1 MYLLDTTHCLQ
12 FILGF
17 PKIQHKQGVLR
28 TELVVTNVIVRG
40 ELLFGAHKSGRLTD
54 SLTKIDA
61 FFEDITVLPI
71 DEITSDIYGDLKN
84 VILNQ
89 FGPKDKNKRRNFKVE
104 SLGFK
109 DNDLW
114 IVSTAIQYSLILVSE
129 DNHVLKLHG
138 INELKTESW

>member
-17 PKIQHKQGVLR
+17 PKIQEKQSILGSDLI
-28 TELVVTNVIVRG
+28 TTSVIVRG
-40 ELLFGAHKSGRLTD
+40 ELLFGAHKSGRLID
-54 SLTKIDA
+54 SLTKIEA
-61 FFEDITVLPI
+61 FFEDITVYPI
-71 DEITSDIYGDLKN
+71 DKTTSDIYGNLKN
-84 VILNQ
+84 TILNQ

-114 IVSTAIQYSLILVSE
+114 IVSTAIQYRLILVSE
-129 DNHVLKLHG
+129 DHHVLRLKG
-138 INELKTESW
+138 INGLTIESW

>member
-17 PKIQHKQGVLR
+17 PKIQEKQSILGSDLI
-28 TELVVTNVIVRG
+28 TTSVIVRG
-40 ELLFGAHKSGRLTD
+40 ELLFGAHKSGRLID
-54 SLTKIDA
+54 SLTKIEA
-61 FFEDITVLPI
+61 FFEDITVYPI
-71 DEITSDIYGDLKN
+71 DKTTSNIYGNLKN
-84 VILNQ
+84 MILNQ

-114 IVSTAIQYSLILVSE
+114 IVSTAIQYRLILVSE
-129 DNHVLKLHG
+129 DHHILRLQG
-138 INELKTESW
+138 INELKVESW